1 MIYTVKG
8 FSVVNELEADVFL
21 ELCCFLYHPMN
32 VGDLRFLCLFKSQL
46 VHLEAVFMLNHK
58 ATLCL
63 TLQVTAKLFSN
74 VIPPAM
80 DFNLLLSVFDFKPF
94 SG

>member
-21 ELCCFLYHPMN
+21 ELCCFLYYPMN
-32 VGDLRFLCLFKSQL
+32 VGDLQFLCLFKSQL
-46 VHLEAVFMLNHK
+46 VHLEVVFMLSHK

-63 TLQVTAKLFSN
+63 TLGVTAKLCSK